1 MCQDLNCTNQLN
13 VVCATLDLSDVILG
27 TPRRAS
33 PVYAFCKTRSHLTTD
48 GYIEVVHH
56 REIITKYIEEPSLG
70 SK

>member
-1 MCQDLNCTNQLN
+1 MCQDLNRTNQLN
-13 VVCATLDLSDVILG
+13 VCATLDLSEVILG

-33 PVYAFCKTRSHLTTD
+33 PAYAFCKIRSQLTTD